1 MKFQH
6 PISIKAIAER
16 INAQIIG
23 DNMLLATGIN
33 EIHKV
38 EKGDITFVDVAKYF
52 QKSLTSAASI
62 IILNQVVECPKGKAL
77 LVCDHPFLAYN
88 DLAKQFR
95 KVEPILQNIDNQA
108 IIHPSS
114 IIEVNVTIGKN
125 VIIGENSYIQ
135 AGVIIRDHTIIGD
148 NVTIQ
153 SGSIIGTEAFYFK
166 KHPDKYEKW
175 HSCGRVIIENN
186 VQIGAGCT
194 INKGVSGDTIIGEGT
209 KIDCQVHIGH
219 GVVIG
224 KNCLIAAQVG
234 IAGKTIIEDDVVLYG
249 QVGVGQNVRIGKKAI
264 VLGQSGVTKD
274 LEGGKTYFGTPAEES
289 REVYKQMVA
298 LKRMINDK

>member
-6 PISIKAIAER
+6 PISIKSIAER
-16 INAQIIG
+16 IHAQIIG
-23 DNMLLATGIN
+23 DDTLFATGIN

-62 IILNQVVECPKGKAL
+62 IILNQVVECPDGKAL
-77 LVCDHPFLAYN
+77 LVCEHPFWAYN
-88 DLAKQFR
+88 YLTKQFR
-95 KVEPILQNIDNQA
+95 VVEPIFQSIDNQSV
-108 IIHPSS
+108 IHSSS
-114 IIEVNVTIGKN
+114 IIEANVTIGASVAIGKN
-125 VIIGENSYIQ
+125 TYIQ

-153 SGSIIGTEAFYFK
+153 SGAIIGAEAFYFK
-166 KHPDKYEKW
+166 KNDGQYEKW

-186 VQIGAGCT
+186 VFIGAGCT
-194 INKGVSGDTIIGEGT
+194 ISKGVSGDTIIGEGT

-224 KNCLIAAQVG
+224 KHCLIAAQVG
-234 IAGKTIIEDDVVLYG
+234 IAGKTIVEDEVVLYG
-249 QVGVGQNVRIGKKAI
+249 QVGVGQNLRIGKKAI

-289 REVYKQMVA
+289 RELYKKMVA
-298 LKRMINDK
+298 LRRLSK

>member
-1 MKFQH
+1 MKFLQ
-6 PISIKAIAER
+6 PIPIKAIAER
-16 INAQIIG
+16 IHAQIIG
-23 DNMLLATGIN
+23 DDTLLATGIN

-52 QKSLTSAASI
+52 QKSLASAASI
-62 IILNQVVECPKGKAL
+62 IILNQVVECPEGK
-77 LVCDHPFLAYN
+77 VFFVFYPPFLAYN
-88 DLAKQFR
+88 NLVKSFR
-95 KVEPILQNIDNQA
+95 AFEPIFQNIDNQS
-108 IIHPSS
+108 IIHPSA
-114 IIEVNVTIGKN
+114 IIETNVTIGKN
-125 VIIGENSYIQ
+125 VCIGENTYIQ
-135 AGVIIRDHTIIGD
+135 AGVIIRDHTIIGN

-153 SGSIIGTEAFYFK
+153 SATIIGTDAFYFK
-166 KHPDKYEKW
+166 KHPEKYEKW

-186 VQIGAGCT
+186 VEIGASCT

-234 IAGKTIIEDDVVLYG
+234 IAGKVIVEDDVVLYG

-289 REVYKQMVA
+289 RALYKQMVA
-298 LKRMINDK
+298 LRRK